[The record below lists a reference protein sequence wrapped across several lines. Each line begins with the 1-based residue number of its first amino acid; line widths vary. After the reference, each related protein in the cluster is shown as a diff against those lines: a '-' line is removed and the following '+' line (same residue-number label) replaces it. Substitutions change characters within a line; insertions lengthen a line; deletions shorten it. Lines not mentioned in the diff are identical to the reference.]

1 METIYKSTNG
11 LYYTYKNG
19 LYYENDIMLKRNTI
33 VLLENGNVVNSI
45 EIEKEYTFMELKK
58 ELLCT
63 PPAVPA

>member
-1 METIYKSTNG
+1 METIYKSKDNK
-11 LYYTYKNG
+11 YYTLKNN

-58 ELLCT
+58 ELLK
-63 PPAVPA
+63 

>member
-11 LYYTYKNG
+11 LYYTFKNNK
-19 LYYENDIMLKRNTI
+19 YYENDIMLKRNTI

-58 ELLCT
+58 ELLK
-63 PPAVPA
+63 